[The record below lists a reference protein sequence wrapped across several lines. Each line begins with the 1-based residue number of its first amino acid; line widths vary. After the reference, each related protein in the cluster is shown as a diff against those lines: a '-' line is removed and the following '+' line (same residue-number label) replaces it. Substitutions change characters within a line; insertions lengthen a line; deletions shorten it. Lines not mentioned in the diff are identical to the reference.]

1 MANAKILVVDDD
13 EKIVDLVTLYLK
25 KDGYQVLSAGDGQ
38 QALDLARRR
47 RPDLVILDLSLPE
60 MDGMDVCYILRAEAR
75 VPIIMLTARASEDD
89 RLAGLELGA
98 DDYVTKPFSPRELV
112 ARVRAVL
119 RRTSDGQE
127 SGPSQVQFGDVVVD
141 FVRHEIKVRGQVV
154 NVTPTEF
161 RLLKTMALEP
171 GRAFNRLEL
180 LERAFG
186 YDYKGLER
194 TVDVHLLN
202 LRKKIEVQPGHPRYI
217 VTVPGVG
224 YRLESGDVA

>member
-13 EKIVDLVTLYLK
+13 QKIVDLVTLYLK
-25 KDGYQVLSAGDGQ
+25 KDGYQVLAAGDGQ
-38 QALDLARRR
+38 QALDLARYRQ
-47 RPDLVILDLSLPE
+47 PDLVILDLLLPE
-60 MDGMDVCYILRAEAR
+60 MDGMDVCHILRAESK
-75 VPIIMLTARASEDD
+75 VPIIMLTARAAEDD

-119 RRTSDGQE
+119 RRTSDDQE
-127 SGPSQVQFGDVVVD
+127 SGPSQVHFGDVVVD
-141 FVRHEIKVRGQVV
+141 LVRHEVKVCGQVV

-161 RLLKTMALEP
+161 RLLETMAKEP
-171 GRAFNRLEL
+171 GRAFSRLEL

-186 YDYKGLER
+186 YDYQGLER
-194 TVDVHLLN
+194 TVDVHLMN
-202 LRKKIEVQPGHPRYI
+202 LRKKIELQPGRPRYI

-224 YRLESGDVA
+224 YRLESGNVA

>member
-1 MANAKILVVDDD
+1 MADAKILVVDDD
-13 EKIVDLVTLYLK
+13 QKIIDLVTLYLK

-60 MDGMDVCYILRAEAR
+60 MDGMDVCYLLRAESK
-75 VPIIMLTARASEDD
+75 VPIIMLTARTAEDD

-119 RRTSDGQE
+119 RRTSDDQE
-127 SGPSQVQFGDVVVD
+127 SGPSEAHVGDVVVD
-141 FVRHEIKVRGQVV
+141 FVRHEVKVSGLVV

-161 RLLKTMALEP
+161 RLLETMAKEP
-171 GRAFNRLEL
+171 GRAFNRLKL

-186 YDYKGLER
+186 YDYQGLER
-194 TVDVHLLN
+194 TVDVHLMN
-202 LRKKIEVQPGHPRYI
+202 LRKKIEPQPGRPRYI
-217 VTVPGVG
+217 VTVPGLG
-224 YRLESGDVA
+224 YRLEGGHVA